1 MKYILITLL
10 LISSITYS
18 QKKDT
23 IRIVHTNY
31 TTLFDKTLKYP
42 VLVEWWETKA
52 KVNCANP
59 LVRKNNYRPDPVIKK
74 ETNLS
79 KDYTNSGFDRG
90 HLCPS
95 ASNECISIKVLDEC
109 FYYSNIAP
117 QTHNLNAGTWKVL
130 EELTRE
136 KSIEKDSI
144 HVWAGVFG
152 SMGKI
157 GRVTIPTN
165 FWKVIHI
172 KKTNEW
178 YAYVFSNSKVKD
190 ILGLPP
196 HIVKVSYI
204 EKLTGF
210 TFQNK

>member
-10 LISSITYS
+10 SISSIAYS

-23 IRIVHTNY
+23 VRIVRTNY

-52 KVNCANP
+52 KVSCKNP
-59 LVRKNNYRPDPVIKK
+59 LSRKDNFRPDPVIKK
-74 ETNLS
+74 ETDLS

-90 HLCPS
+90 HLCPA
-95 ASNECISIKVLDEC
+95 ASNECISTQVLDEC

-136 KSIEKDSI
+136 QAIEKDSI
-144 HVWAGVFG
+144 HVWAGAFG
-152 SMGKI
+152 NNGKI
-157 GRVTIPTN
+157 GRVTVPAK
-165 FWKVIHI
+165 FWKVVYI
-172 KKTNEW
+172 KKTGEW
-178 YAYVFSNSKVKD
+178 YAYVFSNTKVTD

-196 HIVKVSYI
+196 HTVKVSDI
-204 EKLTGF
+204 EKLT
-210 TFQNK
+210 NLKIK